1 MSEDRVIGQFDVT
14 LSEELVKDV
23 QTTGR
28 PVKTEIW
35 EQGEG
40 KRGLVGCIF
49 VDKNEQDVV
58 RLRVTG
64 NSRWNNIYFDS
75 QQRRAVV

>member
-1 MSEDRVIGQFDVT
+1 MSEERVIGQFDVT
-14 LSEELVKDV
+14 LSEDLVKDV
-23 QTTGR
+23 QTAGR
-28 PVKTEIW
+28 VVKTEIW

-49 VDKNEQDVV
+49 VDKNEQDVI

-64 NSRWNNIYFDS
+64 NLDLIAFITN
-75 QQRRAVV
+75 V